1 MSQQSQAD
9 QFHNA
14 DQPPGGQTKEQAQ
27 QFHDSQQLPP
37 GQQPPDQQLSDQKL
51 PGTQP
56 QGSQPFSQQPSL
68 GQLPP
73 VQNLMGQPL
82 FHDLQQ
88 PTLGQQTS
96 HQAVKPPLAG
106 RKIPFTLNQ
115 LQNSRPQ
122 PQAHPPTFNQLQQGQ
137 HGQHPQPSPPTFNQL
152 QHSRP
157 QPQAQ
162 PPTFNQLQHS
172 RPQPQ
177 AHPPTFNQLQQGQ
190 YGQHPQP
197 SPPTFNQLQHSRPQQ
212 QAQPPTFNQLQHSR
226 PQPQAHPPTFN
237 QLQQGQHGQH
247 PQPSPPTF
255 NQLQHS
261 RPQPQAQ
268 PPTFNQLQQ
277 GHHGQHPQPSPPTFN
292 QLQHSRPQPQAQPP
306 TFNQLQHSRPQ
317 PQAHPPTFNQLQQG
331 QHGQHPQPSPPTFNQ
346 LQHSRDTMTDQ
357 HGQNSQPYP
366 PTFNELQPG
375 QQAEMQP
382 KQIPAKLLSQLPAQ
396 PSKVLPQ
403 VQRSPDFS
411 QLQEARPQPHP
422 NRPAF
427 KQLQNSGQASGN
439 HLGEQ
444 WELNPVDRLL
454 RRLATPPRPVQQ
466 TTPQLDQ
473 VAQTTFLKPS
483 SPTQP
488 PSIQSSENSSSV
500 QSSLTDL
507 NMQPPNMNELQVH
520 EWQHD
525 PNVRYT
531 KAHAN
536 MEDAERKSRAGKMHQ
551 SLGELGN
558 TQARTQR
565 PPNPVMKVDV
575 PRTGPLPFR
584 SSLTAD

>member
-137 HGQHPQPSPPTFNQL
+137 
-152 QHSRP
+152 
-157 QPQAQ
+157 
-162 PPTFNQLQHS
+162 
-172 RPQPQ
+172 
-177 AHPPTFNQLQQGQ
+177 

-212 QAQPPTFNQLQHSR
+212 
-226 PQPQAHPPTFN
+226 
-237 QLQQGQHGQH
+237 
-247 PQPSPPTF
+247 
-255 NQLQHS
+255 
-261 RPQPQAQ
+261 
-268 PPTFNQLQQ
+268 
-277 GHHGQHPQPSPPTFN
+277 
-292 QLQHSRPQPQAQPP
+292 QAQPP